1 MSTGHLVVSVGVFLS
16 VMLPVLHQVFGSTL
30 VVAGLIVLPLP
41 IPFGLI
47 MLTIGF
53 ALLAP
58 YIPAVQRLIRHMRT
72 KWPKLNATL
81 LRWRDRLPPVIKRTI
96 DKTHPAGPTA
106 GPAE

>member
-1 MSTGHLVVSVGVFLS
+1 
-16 VMLPVLHQVFGSTL
+16 MLPVLHQVFGSTL

-58 YIPAVQRLIRHMRT
+58 YIPAVQRFVKFLRARWPGFDRT
-72 KWPKLNATL
+72 
-81 LRWRDRLPPVIKRTI
+81 LRRYRDRFPPVIKKTI
-96 DKTHPAGPTA
+96 DKTHPAA
-106 GPAE
+106 PAK

>member
-1 MSTGHLVVSVGVFLS
+1 
-16 VMLPVLHQVFGSTL
+16 MLPIVHQVFGSIL

-58 YIPAVQRLIRHMRT
+58 YIPVVQRLIRHMRA
-72 KWPKLNATL
+72 KWPNLDETL
-81 LRWRDRLPPVIKRTI
+81 RRYRDKFPPVIKKTI
-96 DKTHPAGPTA
+96 DKTHPVT
-106 GPAE
+106 PAE

>member
-1 MSTGHLVVSVGVFLS
+1 
-16 VMLPVLHQVFGSTL
+16 MLPILHQLFGSTL

-58 YIPAVQRLIRHMRT
+58 YIPVVRRFIRYLRR
-72 KWPKLNATL
+72 KWPGFDHS
-81 LRWRDRLPPVIKRTI
+81 LRRHRKRFPPVIRKTI
-96 DKTHPAGPTA
+96 SKTRPNA
-106 GPAE
+106 PAE

>member
-1 MSTGHLVVSVGVFLS
+1 
-16 VMLPVLHQVFGSTL
+16 MLPIFHQIFGSTL

-58 YIPAVQRLIRHMRT
+58 YIPAVQRLIRAMRR
-72 KWPKLNATL
+72 KWPDLNEKLV
-81 LRWRDRLPPVIKRTI
+81 RYRDRFPPVIKRTI
-96 DKTHPAGPTA
+96 DKTNPAA
-106 GPAE
+106 PAE